1 MAEPR
6 SLPRPGRSI
15 LERRLDRFLA
25 KPPTVRAAAS
35 VIVSATTVVVV
46 ASAVLMRLV
55 DRTDFPTIWGALWW
69 ALQTATTVG
78 YGDKVPHHTGGY
90 VVGAVVLLEGI
101 AFLAIITAAVTSMF
115 VARAERALGVSNDR
129 HWAELQSRLDRIE
142 DALGVPHEA
151 RQSPPSNDAGVID
164 EIFNPGEPRQ
174 RRDS

>member
-1 MAEPR
+1 MTGPR
-6 SLPRPGRSI
+6 TLPRPGRSI
-15 LERRLDRFLA
+15 LERRLDRFLS

-35 VIVSATTVVVV
+35 VIVSATTLVVV

-55 DRTDFPTIWGALWW
+55 DRTDFPTIWDALWW

-129 HWAELQSRLDRIE
+129 HWAELQTRLDRIE
-142 DALGVPHEA
+142 DALGIPHLPRE
-151 RQSPPSNDAGVID
+151 SPPSNDADLID
-164 EIFNPGEPRQ
+164 EIFNPEEPRQ
-174 RRDS
+174 RRDA